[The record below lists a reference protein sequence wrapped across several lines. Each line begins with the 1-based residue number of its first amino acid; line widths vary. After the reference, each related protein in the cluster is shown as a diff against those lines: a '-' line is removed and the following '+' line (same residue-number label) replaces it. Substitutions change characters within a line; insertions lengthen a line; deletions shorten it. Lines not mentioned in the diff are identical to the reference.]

1 MPMPAIEF
9 PAQEPISVPPPAPT
23 RIPVIVQV
31 MDERRS
37 GLCSVM
43 ASTLLAV
50 RQRRLPL
57 KEEKLESSNRAEDAQ
72 LTGAGACG
80 AGMLQCVTTAFAR
93 MITTPKDAVESAP
106 TMRIHQR
113 APLRE

>member
-1 MPMPAIEF
+1 MPIPAIEF

-23 RIPVIVQV
+23 RIPAIVQV
-31 MDERRS
+31 MDECRS

-43 ASTLLAV
+43 ASTLPAV

-57 KEEKLESSNRAEDAQ
+57 EEEMLGSSNRAEDAR

-80 AGMLQCVTTAFAR
+80 AGRRQCVTTAFAR
-93 MITTPKDAVESAP
+93 MMTTPNDAVESAP